1 MIRMKMMLLL
11 IVEYLTTSQQ
21 KSKSFGYKKKLIRN
35 IPDND
40 GRLDAEDVIPLKYLS
55 NFFGFL
61 GLPLINYE
69 IECDFSW
76 SRNWVIFEI

>member
-1 MIRMKMMLLL
+1 MLL
-11 IVEYLTTSQQ
+11 IIEYLKTSQQ

-40 GRLDAEDVIPLKYLS
+40 SRLDAEDVIPLKYLC
-55 NFFGFL
+55 NFLGFL
-61 GLPLINYE
+61 GLTLINYE
-69 IECDFSW
+69 IVCDFSW